1 MTAQAFY
8 AVLGSGLFCLGF
20 HALVV
25 AAHPL
30 RRLLAV
36 NVMGSS
42 VFLVLVAGPEAGD
55 PLSQALVITGIVV
68 AVAATALGLNLLL
81 RLSVPAADGESGAG
95 ESGNGRQ
102 RS

>member
-1 MTAQAFY
+1 MTAATLY
-8 AVLGSGLFCLGF
+8 AILGGLLFCLAF

-25 AAHPL
+25 AGHPL

-42 VFLVLVAGPEAGD
+42 VFLVLVAGAAPGD
-55 PLSQALVITGIVV
+55 PLPQALVITGIVV

-81 RLSVPAADGESGAG
+81 RLAAPPADDTTAAG
-95 ESGNGRQ
+95 EAGE
-102 RS
+102 

>member
-1 MTAQAFY
+1 MTGQAVY

-25 AAHPL
+25 ATHPL

-42 VFLVLVAGPEAGD
+42 VFLVLVAGATPGD
-55 PLSQALVITGIVV
+55 PLPQALVITGIVV

-81 RLSVPAADGESGAG
+81 RLAVPAADHEPRDGQGG
-95 ESGNGRQ
+95 L
-102 RS
+102 